1 MVRLRLDLMIFEA
14 LSNLS
19 NSLILYDSLYNCPC
33 VERGV
38 SESCDGLSVLVS
50 SSCVTSILSAMRC
63 TTQHSGEPKTVS
75 KLNSSEQAYAQEAN
89 TTHSSVN

>member
-19 NSLILYDSLYNCPC
+19 NSLILYDSLYNCPR

-75 KLNSSEQAYAQEAN
+75 KLNSSEQSHMLKKRTLHPA
-89 TTHSSVN
+89 VN